1 VYNQLQ
7 LAYPLGGMIMSS
19 PLAFI
24 IEDHEDAATI
34 FSEALKAADFET
46 EIIRSGDAAL
56 ERLSETVPEMVILDL
71 NLPQVSGAEI
81 LSKIRSDE
89 RLADTCVIV
98 ATAHPQLADGVQGAA
113 DLVLLKPIS
122 FTQLRGLATRL
133 GSVGSF
139 AE

>member
-1 VYNQLQ
+1 MSN
-7 LAYPLGGMIMSS
+7 PLV
-19 PLAFI
+19 FI

-34 FSEALKAADFET
+34 FSEALKAASFST
-46 EIIRSGDAAL
+46 EIIRSGDVAL

-81 LSKIRSDE
+81 LSRIRSDK
-89 RLADTCVIV
+89 RLTDTCVIV
-98 ATAHPQLADGVQGAA
+98 ATAHPQLADNVQGEA

-122 FTQLRGLATRL
+122 FTQLRGLAKRL
-133 GSVGSF
+133 SSANSS